1 VVTPPDDAAI
11 RVLVA
16 DDHALIRRGLCDM
29 LGLSPR
35 IRVVA
40 EGQTGDDAVRLFR
53 THRPDVAI
61 LDLRM
66 PGLGGVEAMQTIRS
80 EFPDARL
87 IALSSYTG
95 DTDVHRAL
103 SAGALS
109 FLFKTVL
116 ADDLIATVLA
126 AHAGQ
131 RRLSPEVVRLLEQRE
146 GEPELTDREVEVLQ
160 LLARGRQNEEVATA
174 LGITVETVKVH
185 VRRILGKLGAIN
197 RTQAVATG
205 LERGIVRLE

>member
-1 VVTPPDDAAI
+1 MAAEASI

-16 DDHALIRRGLCDM
+16 DDHGLIRRGLCDM

-35 IRVVA
+35 IEVVA
-40 EGQTGDDAVRLFR
+40 EVASGDDAVRAFR
-53 THRPDVAI
+53 QHRPDVAI

-66 PGLGGVEAMQTIRS
+66 PGLGGVEAMQAIRA

-87 IALSSYTG
+87 IALSSFKG
-95 DTDVHRAL
+95 DEDVHRAL
-103 SAGALS
+103 QAGALA

-116 ADDLIATVLA
+116 AEDLIATVEA

-131 RRLSPEVVRLLEQRE
+131 RRLTPEVVRLLEQRV
-146 GEPELTDREVEVLQ
+146 GGAELTAREIEVLQ
-160 LLARGRQNEEVATA
+160 QMASGRDNEQISAV
-174 LGITVETVKVH
+174 LGITIETVKVH
-185 VRRILGKLGAIN
+185 VKRILVKLGAAN

-205 LERGIVRLE
+205 LSRGILHLE